1 MHYRKLYRSQWLQ
14 VDRLVAKKKKG
25 WEKYTQFRD
34 VDSLDYLRNEM
45 TSCTCLAWASQDTNI
60 NLCKHQAT
68 LLYNLW
74 KNSLADEKSDS
85 PEKQVLASDTKEKI
99 FQFLDE
105 IYFIT
110 RVSSKIEEFWH
121 DKIENTE
128 LKHKQLIH
136 YAICKLV
143 LEVDSTPKRTEE
155 MFDEYDQ
162 LFNNKL
168 SRIKQRF
175 SPVHFPKFGIIEE
188 SEEIQNK
195 MTELKNEK
203 PELFDNIEITD
214 ECRGQILVTLDS
226 FYAEKS
232 LQWQT

>member
-1 MHYRKLYRSQWLQ
+1 EADLVDVDEIEIDKFSSLGSEYYDGLNKKIDAEIEKQNVIVNLNPKQSITKYLKDVIAMDLYKKHYRKLYRSQWLQ
-14 VDRLVAKKKKG
+14 VDRRVANKKKR

-34 VDSLDYLRNEM
+34 GDSLDYLRNKM

-74 KNSLADEKSDS
+74 KNSLVDEKSAS

-110 RVSSKIEEFWH
+110 HVSSKIEEFWH

-143 LEVDSTPKRTEE
+143 LEVASTPERTEE

-168 SRIKQRF
+168 
-175 SPVHFPKFGIIEE
+175 
-188 SEEIQNK
+188 
-195 MTELKNEK
+195 
-203 PELFDNIEITD
+203 
-214 ECRGQILVTLDS
+214 
-226 FYAEKS
+226 
-232 LQWQT
+232 

>member
-1 MHYRKLYRSQWLQ
+1 
-14 VDRLVAKKKKG
+14 VAKKKKRWAKLG
-25 WEKYTQFRD
+25 TQIRD
-34 VDSLDYLRNEM
+34 ANSLDYLRNKM
-45 TSCTCLAWASQDTNI
+45 TSCSCLAWASQDTNI
-60 NLCKHQAT
+60 NLCRHQAI

-74 KNSLADEKSDS
+74 ENSLADEKSAS

-110 RVSSKIEEFWH
+110 HVSSKIEEFWH
-121 DKIENTE
+121 DKIENTG
-128 LKHKQLIH
+128 LKHEQLVHSTIMTKHKHLIH

-143 LEVDSTPKRTEE
+143 LEGASTPERTEE
-155 MFDEYDQ
+155 MFGEYDQ

-168 SRIKQRF
+168 SRIKESF
-175 SPVHFPKFGIIEE
+175 SHSDFPKFGVIGEP
-188 SEEIQNK
+188 EEIQNK

-214 ECRGQILVTLDS
+214 NDRGQILVILDS
-226 FYAEKS
+226 FYTEKG
-232 LQWQT
+232 LQWRI

>member
-1 MHYRKLYRSQWLQ
+1 
-14 VDRLVAKKKKG
+14 
-25 WEKYTQFRD
+25 
-34 VDSLDYLRNEM
+34 M

-60 NLCKHQAT
+60 NLCRHQAM

-74 KNSLADEKSDS
+74 KNSLVDEKSAS
-85 PEKQVLASDTKEKI
+85 PEEQILSLDRKEKI
-99 FQFLDE
+99 FQLLDE

-110 RVSSKIEEFWH
+110 HVSSKIEEFWH
-121 DKIENTE
+121 DKIENGD
-128 LKHKQLIH
+128 KQLIH

-143 LEVDSTPKRTEE
+143 LEVASTQERTEE
-155 MFDEYDQ
+155 MFGEYDQ

-168 SRIKQRF
+168 SRIKESF
-175 SPVHFPKFGIIEE
+175 SHSNFPKFGVIGEP
-188 SEEIQNK
+188 EEIQKK

-214 ECRGQILVTLDS
+214 NDRGQILMTLDG